1 MLYALVIAIELSPLG
16 HITVDVIGEMAKV
29 GFAFLASFLLY
40 FLCRWLWRKDAPLFR
55 ALSWCAIASYVLGV
69 AVTFGAGFVEMRWA
83 HQAVDLHWSIA
94 LIEGAGTSVILEG
107 WCVLY
112 FGIKHY
118 LVAQQQRARVLA
130 SEATAR
136 DAQLM
141 ALHYQLQPH
150 FLFNTLNAISTL
162 VVSRQPEKATEMIS
176 RLAGLLRNTLSSPC
190 AHTVTLREELAVVE
204 EYLTIERVRFGSR
217 LRVSLDAS
225 DEAGDAQV
233 PRFLLQPLVEN
244 AIRHGIAQLPQG
256 GEIAIKAWLV
266 GQTLQIE
273 ATNDTGT
280 PEANLVHPNHGVGLT
295 NTRARLDQL
304 YGTGNAALNVADQ
317 LGSNRAGRFTVSLR
331 LPLILDPI
339 SRGSVVTR

>member
-1 MLYALVIAIELSPLG
+1 
-16 HITVDVIGEMAKV
+16 T
-29 GFAFLASFLLY
+29 
-40 FLCRWLWRKDAPLFR
+40 
-55 ALSWCAIASYVLGV
+55 
-69 AVTFGAGFVEMRWA
+69 
-83 HQAVDLHWSIA
+83 
-94 LIEGAGTSVILEG
+94 LEG

-118 LVAQQQRARVLA
+118 LVAQQQRAKVLA

-176 RLAGLLRNTLSSPC
+176 RLAGLLRNTLSSPD
-190 AHTVTLREELAVVE
+190 AHTVTLCEELAVVE

-244 AIRHGIAQLPQG
+244 AIRHGIAHLPQG
-256 GEIAIKAWLV
+256 GEIAIKAGLV
-266 GQTLQIE
+266 GPTLQIE
-273 ATNDTGT
+273 VTNDTSK
-280 PEANLVHPNHGVGLT
+280 PEARPVDPKHGVGLA
-295 NTRARLDQL
+295 NTRARLEQL
-304 YGTGNAALNVADQ
+304 YGTGNAELSVSDRVGSDQ
-317 LGSNRAGRFTVSLR
+317 VGRFSVSLR

-339 SRGSVVTR
+339 ARGPVVARG